1 MKTSCCT
8 VTQDVS
14 MSLKCMKEDESEI
27 HEYRKGSRC
36 VWWGYEVNTSSD
48 GCIAAINSYSH
59 QVLGYGRERNVIL
72 EAPLYDKDCV
82 LGNIL
87 AAHYLSS
94 SDIARANY
102 YARAAESQLGKATAY
117 EKEVFKAVNYLIS
130 ENMDEDVALELHS
143 KLLTKFP
150 KDLLSWK
157 RVEIL
162 CFYMGRPDLSL
173 PLFEK
178 ILPEN
183 RELDYVYGML
193 AFPLLELGHLAE
205 AEKAARKGYEINKN
219 DSWAHHCLCHVLQT
233 ECRFKEAV
241 EFMEECSASWDSCS
255 SLRYSHNWWH
265 VAVCYLEGGSP
276 ISKVQE
282 IYDHQMCKELE
293 KDDAVPRD
301 VYLDALGLL
310 LRLDTRDNLDEVLD
324 RLKILAECLTD
335 QEWLFDITTIWAL
348 SKVGNTSLA
357 HILLEGL
364 KSRVSK
370 MSKKKQQLMQ
380 KAIQLAEA
388 VYEYGKGN
396 YKEAL
401 ELLGPDFDAVDYK
414 MIGASDLQMDVF
426 NEIWYKLLLLTGQSS
441 TASKVLE
448 RRIKERDGA
457 PFLWRLLEKSYAMEG
472 KTEAVVIA
480 GEKAKALESLYFKFD

>member
-1 MKTSCCT
+1 MK
-8 VTQDVS
+8 
-14 MSLKCMKEDESEI
+14 
-27 HEYRKGSRC
+27 
-36 VWWGYEVNTSSD
+36 
-48 GCIAAINSYSH
+48 
-59 QVLGYGRERNVIL
+59 VLGYGRERKVIL
-72 EAPLYDKDCV
+72 EAPMYDKDCV

-94 SDIARANY
+94 FDFARANS
-102 YARAAESQLGKATAY
+102 YARAAESHLGKATPY
-117 EKEVFKAVNYLIS
+117 EKAVFEAVNYLIS
-130 ENMDEDVALELHS
+130 ENMDADVALDLHS
-143 KLLTKFP
+143 KLLEKFP

-183 RELDYVYGML
+183 RDQDYVYGML
-193 AFPLLELGHLAE
+193 AFPLLELGNLAE
-205 AEKAARKGYEINKN
+205 AEVAARKGYEIDKN

-241 EFMEECSASWDSCS
+241 DFMEGCSASWDSCS

-282 IYDHQMCKELE
+282 IYDQQMCKELE
-293 KDDAVPRD
+293 KDDAVARD
-301 VYLDALGLL
+301 VYMDALGLL
-310 LRLDTRDNLDEVLD
+310 LRLDTRDKLDELFLD
-324 RLKILAECLTD
+324 RLKILGNCLTD
-335 QEWLFDITTIWAL
+335 QAMWYQEWLFDITTIWAL

-357 HILLEGL
+357 HVLLEGL
-364 KSRVSK
+364 KSRTSD
-370 MSKKKQQLMQ
+370 MSAKKQQLMQ
-380 KAIQLAEA
+380 KAILLAEA

-414 MIGASDLQMDVF
+414 VIGASGLQIDVF

-441 TASKVLE
+441 TAIEVLE
-448 RRIKERDGA
+448 KRIKQRDGA
-457 PFLWRLLEKSYAMEG
+457 PFLWRLLEKSYSMEG
-472 KTEAVVIA
+472 KEEALSA
-480 GEKAKALESLYFKFD
+480 GEKAKALESSYFKFA